1 MKAPFVPYVL
11 IMLSCFCV
19 YFPANSQGTIQ
30 RSEGRFLASLDFNP
44 ASGIYNGRKNRIQN
58 SSNLPSFPD
67 EYRESGIKVSG
78 MVKAA
83 VLTMEWWTL
92 FGEPVENY
100 NFQWTT
106 SGRYQVYQEGGA
118 GYTVERN
125 KLAKYP
131 DLLLRFDAIKPLDVK
146 FVIYWR
152 FDFDTY
158 KRIHSSFSAGFNY
171 NVTTNVEEGLL
182 FEPSGKNPLSVPG
195 IRKGKGENFI
205 DKKFNNHQHYE
216 IYAEAKKSWLQE
228 FNQAKNITI
237 DQFYVTSARWPV
249 KEMLT
254 IATLFEQ
261 YEKGEKK
268 PSPMEE
274 VQAALAKVE
283 GTQPYTQNGYWS
295 EPFEE
300 TKLNITLNLE
310 GKTWIVRNN
319 GNITYTDS
327 NNKILQFKGSSASI
341 SNFLILDR
349 PVPPGKSAYGVS
361 NLSSIIDH
369 RGTITAID
377 GITSFNVIW
386 DKKNEEGYYRVTYFK
401 KWTYVRD
408 ICYTAGSGGLGLSKI
423 YLNKSFDE
431 AKNKLLR
438 HKDSESSCTQ
448 FGGKWSPYGISEFI
462 IYYLNDNMQVVKRE
476 SEYCVTAN
484 YDYK

>member
-67 EYRESGIKVSG
+67 EYRESGIKVNG

-205 DKKFNNHQHYE
+205 DKKFNTHQHYE
-216 IYAEAKKSWLQE
+216 IYADAKKSWLQE

-274 VQAALAKVE
+274 VQAALVQVRE
-283 GTQPYTQNGYWS
+283 TQPYARNDFWGETDQVKKDTFMFVTVNGKTGIKNGYGKYIVPTTYKEIS
-295 EPFEE
+295 Q
-300 TKLNITLNLE
+300 NNQGTLFIARME
-310 GKTWIVRNN
+310 GKRYQRPSERAYIQFPIQSDIYSIK
-319 GNITYTDS
+319 GKLLLTYTNAYPKFIES
-327 NNKILQFKGSSASI
+327 VNCILVRTPTGVSLVDAETLQTLFQVSYPNPYTEYQGYFHGITIPADIVQTFPVAEYIGPNCGSSST
-341 SNFLILDR
+341 
-349 PVPPGKSAYGVS
+349 GC
-361 NLSSIIDH
+361 
-369 RGTITAID
+369 GTRSRTHVY
-377 GITSFNVIW
+377 GITKSKQVRFL
-386 DKKNEEGYYRVTYFK
+386 GTY
-401 KWTYVRD
+401 
-408 ICYTAGSGGLGLSKI
+408 
-423 YLNKSFDE
+423 
-431 AKNKLLR
+431 
-438 HKDSESSCTQ
+438 Q
-448 FGGKWSPYGISEFI
+448 
-462 IYYLNDNMQVVKRE
+462 
-476 SEYCVTAN
+476 
-484 YDYK
+484 